1 MTDKLIPIDSLEKE
15 LCVLC
20 IVGLVYYPYMTPEAR
35 SLYDTITEEEKEEI
49 KEFFEKKGWMK
60 NEVSNL

>member
-1 MTDKLIPIDSLEKE
+1 MTNKLIPIDCLEKE

-35 SLYDTITEEEKEEI
+35 ALYDTISEEEKEEI
-49 KEFFEKKGWMK
+49 KAILNKKIK
-60 NEVSNL
+60 Q